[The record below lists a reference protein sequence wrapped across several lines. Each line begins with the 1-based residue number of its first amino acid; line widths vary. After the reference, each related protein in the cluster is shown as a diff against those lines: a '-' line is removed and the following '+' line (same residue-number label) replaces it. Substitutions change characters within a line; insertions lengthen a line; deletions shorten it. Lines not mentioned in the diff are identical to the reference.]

1 MVNLLSKYD
10 SDKNNKLIKE
20 IIGKAIQNKQKELD
34 KIRKEIESVEKQQ
47 KDGHYFMPLNK
58 DPTVSA
64 QYVGQAI
71 ISILGAIIDG
81 IGEATEH
88 IKSET
93 LKISQEQNKQVG
105 GSKGAST
112 GGNAKAEEV
121 TKLADNLT
129 KLIRQSKEII
139 HNINKS
145 SKLNSSSES
154 GIMGS
159 GLSEAMRMG
168 KIAFFTGLKMTE
180 SMVNNIL
187 NFVLDSTGNE
197 DIINKPWQELSP
209 ELNKKLILLAGVLK
223 EMSENPA
230 TKEAIKEAAK
240 TIAVNTVELMEV
252 IEPDINKVTDQAVHM
267 INDVA
272 SKSAHGMASTGVSV
286 AQAFIAEIPVVGG
299 ILDLMIAIGKGFN
312 ALMKVFKVFVSNFS
326 DITVQGAETV
336 AKVKDKVDE
345 IKASDKM
352 DNNVKN
358 NTNHTDTIK
367 RGFGSAMAKAK
378 SGADFAKQKA
388 KDVANSD
395 AAKSAVASA
404 KSGAEFAK
412 QKAKDVANSDAVQ
425 NIIQSNPS
433 NPWIKKAKLNG
444 EPYWLNTL
452 TKEVS
457 DTDPQNIIQSN
468 PSNPWIKKAKLNGE
482 PYWYNNLTK
491 EVRETDPQLET
502 TTAIKGGKSTNK
514 YIKKKDENK
523 TISTRKLRSHIARSN
538 KRLRKTIKLFHS
550 TLPKMKYKD
559 VSNKNKK
566 Y

>member
-1 MVNLLSKYD
+1 MINLLSKYD

-64 QYVGQAI
+64 QYVGQAV

-105 GSKGAST
+105 GTST

-129 KLIRQSKEII
+129 KLIGQSKEII
-139 HNINKS
+139 YNINKS

-154 GIMGS
+154 GIMSS

-336 AKVKDKVDE
+336 AKIKDKVDE

-367 RGFGSAMAKAK
+367 RGFGSVMAKAK

-388 KDVANSD
+388 
-395 AAKSAVASA
+395 
-404 KSGAEFAK
+404 
-412 QKAKDVANSDAVQ
+412 QDVANSDAVKNAQ
-425 NIIQSNPS
+425 TNAKDLANRASVQVKSGVESAKDMANKAQMANKVANIANNVNPV
-433 NPWIKKAKLNG
+433 
-444 EPYWLNTL
+444 
-452 TKEVS
+452 VS
-457 DTDPQNIIQSN
+457 
-468 PSNPWIKKAKLNGE
+468 
-482 PYWYNNLTK
+482 
-491 EVRETDPQLET
+491 
-502 TTAIKGGKSTNK
+502 GGSSK
-514 YIKKKDENK
+514 NK
-523 TISTRKLRSHIARSN
+523 TMNTRKLRSRIAKSN
-538 KRLRKTIKLFHS
+538 KRLRKTIKLFHN
-550 TLPKMKYKD
+550 TLPRMKYRTY
-559 VSNKNKK
+559 VNKK
-566 Y
+566 

>member
-1 MVNLLSKYD
+1 MINLLSKYD

-64 QYVGQAI
+64 QYVGQAV

-105 GSKGAST
+105 GTST

-129 KLIRQSKEII
+129 KLIGQSKEII
-139 HNINKS
+139 YNINKS

-154 GIMGS
+154 GIMSS

-336 AKVKDKVDE
+336 AKIKDKVDE

-367 RGFGSAMAKAK
+367 RGFGSVMAKAK

-388 KDVANSD
+388 QDVANSD

-404 KSGAEFAK
+404 KSGTDFAK
-412 QKAKDVANSDAVQ
+412 QKAQDVANSDAVKNAQ
-425 NIIQSNPS
+425 TNAKDLANRASVQVKSGVESAKDMANKAQMANKVANIANNVNPV
-433 NPWIKKAKLNG
+433 
-444 EPYWLNTL
+444 
-452 TKEVS
+452 VS
-457 DTDPQNIIQSN
+457 
-468 PSNPWIKKAKLNGE
+468 
-482 PYWYNNLTK
+482 
-491 EVRETDPQLET
+491 
-502 TTAIKGGKSTNK
+502 GGSSK
-514 YIKKKDENK
+514 NK
-523 TISTRKLRSHIARSN
+523 TMNTRKLRSRIAKSN
-538 KRLRKTIKLFHS
+538 KRLRKTIKLFHN
-550 TLPKMKYKD
+550 TLPRMKYRTY
-559 VSNKNKK
+559 VNKK
-566 Y
+566 